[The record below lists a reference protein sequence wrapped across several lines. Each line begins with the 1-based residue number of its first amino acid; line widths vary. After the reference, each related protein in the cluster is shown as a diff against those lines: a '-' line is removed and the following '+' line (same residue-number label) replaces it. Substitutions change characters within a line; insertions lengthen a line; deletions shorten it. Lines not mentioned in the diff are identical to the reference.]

1 MKRVVFLVAL
11 LWAGMATQLMAQEA
25 LMGAMA
31 VKQMSEKKQPKF
43 AHIDSQALITSM
55 PKHDTIMKQ
64 LKAFELDLYDQLEQ
78 LQVEYNKKLQ
88 DYTQK
93 RESLTPS
100 VREAKEKELAELGQ
114 RANEFQQAAQRDFQT
129 QQGKLLQPLIDEV
142 NAAIQKVGK
151 ANGYTYVFDK
161 GAGFLLYVSP
171 DSEDILEKVQKELKV
186 K

>member
-1 MKRVVFLVAL
+1 M
-11 LWAGMATQLMAQEA
+11 
-25 LMGAMA
+25 
-31 VKQMSEKKQPKF
+31 
-43 AHIDSQALITSM
+43 
-55 PKHDTIMKQ
+55 
-64 LKAFELDLYDQLEQ
+64 
-78 LQVEYNKKLQ
+78 
-88 DYTQK
+88 
-93 RESLTPS
+93 
-100 VREAKEKELAELGQ
+100 AELGQ